1 MRLLRL
7 YYHITINRKHVLDNK
22 WNIPDIAEEDMEEA
36 KIKILEELRLSFW
49 RYLTRLMTRMT
60 CSVSEAEA
68 EEVER
73 RTRGQADNSVWR
85 EQRARRLTASNF
97 GRVGKMRSD
106 TSSHTTVLSLLYPH
120 SLSHLPA
127 IKHGRESEAVA
138 LAQLEEIL
146 REGEGGEVTAC
157 GLFVDSDTGY
167 LAASPD
173 GVIDDQVRAEEE
185 V

>member
-1 MRLLRL
+1 
-7 YYHITINRKHVLDNK
+7 
-22 WNIPDIAEEDMEEA
+22 MEEA

-49 RYLTRLMTRMT
+49 RYLTRLTRMT
-60 CSVSEAEA
+60 FSVSEAEA

-73 RTRGQADNSVWR
+73 KTRGQANNSVWR
-85 EQRARRLTASNF
+85 DHRARRLTASNF
-97 GRVGKMRSD
+97 GRVGKMRSV
-106 TSSHTTVLSLLYPH
+106 TSPHNIVLSILYPDP
-120 SLSHLPA
+120 LSNLPA
-127 IKHGRESEAVA
+127 IKHGRESEALA

-146 REGEGGEVTAC
+146 RSGEGGEVKAC

-173 GVIDDQVRAEEE
+173 GVIDDQVRAAEA